1 MPASL
6 CLTGKVLHE
15 HTATN
20 NNANNNNEA
29 MHRFAAP
36 GSLCLSH
43 VCELHYA
50 TLKNN
55 K

>member
-1 MPASL
+1 MPASS
-6 CLTGKVLHE
+6 CLTSKVLHK
-15 HTATN
+15 HTAI
-20 NNANNNNEA
+20 NNANNNNEV
-29 MHRFAAP
+29 MHRFAAS

-50 TLKNN
+50 TLKND